1 MAHTAVSDTSIKT
14 YHAIKADGTLTLR
27 QGQVMEVIYPGQDYS
42 LQELVKLT
50 GLPVNVISGRCNELR
65 TAGSLTFGLTRKCS
79 VTQRTIH
86 PVKLP
91 AAQESLF

>member
-1 MAHTAVSDTSIKT
+1 MRTAVSDTSIKT

-27 QGQVMEVIYPGQDYS
+27 QGQVMSVIYPGQDYT

-65 TAGSLTFGLTRKCS
+65 ELERLELAPTRACS
-79 VTQRTIH
+79 VTGRTVH

-91 AAQESLF
+91 VAQGALF